1 MHLPQQVAYA
11 YAYDTLAA
19 GVLYLKLSVR
29 WTTNGKVPL
38 KDVILHV
45 QRAFVSRDKWL
56 SQPTKTSV

>member
-1 MHLPQQVAYA
+1 MHLPQQVA

-19 GVLYLKLSVR
+19 GVLYLKLSVW

-45 QRAFVSRDKWL
+45 QRA
-56 SQPTKTSV
+56 